1 MKRLRTVS
9 VCLFV
14 ISLPVWVWAQ
24 NNTPVTGLTS
34 ARVKSLVGVAVAITS
49 LILSIRARPG
59 AGDPASQKPRQNKLR
74 LALLLGM
81 AGILLSLLHLFYNR
95 GDFGTGGGRAGAI
108 VALVIALVATLLSAI
123 SLARLKR
130 KAA

>member
-14 ISLPVWVWAQ
+14 LSLPVWVWAQ

-34 ARVKSLVGVAVAITS
+34 ARVKSLVGVAVAVSS
-49 LILSIRARPG
+49 LIIAIRSRSRTI
-59 AGDPASQKPRQNKLR
+59 DPAKEEYRQNKLR
-74 LALLLGM
+74 LALLLGI
-81 AGILLSLLHLFYNR
+81 AGIFLSLLHLFYNR

-108 VALVIALVATLLSAI
+108 VALVIALVATLLSGI